1 MELPMRIILICAVV
15 MALVSV
21 IAAMAVAALMQLFD
35 VPNAELISALVV
47 AFVAC
52 PLGFVWGL
60 QLASIERHEL
70 ANRLSESERAL
81 FILSL
86 ISALGCLAG
95 VLGEGRR
102 VPATVAI
109 IATIGSLAAAAF
121 LLLRQSPA
129 TARRGA
135 SPRRRVRH

>member
-1 MELPMRIILICAVV
+1 MRIILICAVV
-15 MALVSV
+15 MTLVSV
-21 IAAMAVAALMQLFD
+21 IAALAAAALAQLFD
-35 VPNAELISALVV
+35 LPNVELISALAV

-60 QLASIERHEL
+60 QLASIDRHEL

-81 FILSL
+81 VILSL

-95 VLGEGRR
+95 ILGEGRR

-109 IATIGSLAAAAF
+109 IATIGSMVAAAF
-121 LLLRQSPA
+121 LLLLRQSPA
-129 TARRGA
+129 TARRRE
-135 SPRRRVRH
+135 SPHSRVRH